1 LAISIDFPHFFF
13 FSLTWKLQKIFSFC
27 SKRDSLLFALFDK
40 KSKKVKNRKKFGL
53 PHPSVSPR
61 VFIIILFL
69 FLCVRDFKHQTPPK
83 KRRERKGARAYY
95 CNNTRTPKMSLI
107 ASSHRAFVH
116 TLSAKHNIVA
126 KGKGK
131 GGRIRREH
139 HSFFLSKESKRRRL
153 KAARDDNT
161 TRATS
166 ASSSNDFTTTHNHH
180 QRQEPLSMKATSGKK
195 KYPVAT
201 HSIQTIQT
209 TASAFTQQEQKQDK
223 KMIKKTT
230 TRLKKSIVTNTNKQK
245 WWEKYQSTS
254 SHPRNLILVKN
265 IDEFLS
271 YLYAS
276 ATMIHRDID
285 NHSNSIDEG
294 VEDEE
299 KSNDIE
305 QILERKS
312 PLVVVKYFREDCP
325 ACRSVH
331 PKFAKIAEREF
342 SNVLFLKVNL
352 SEFDDSFAEDMNIVS
367 VPHVQVYNGAE
378 GLVSEF
384 SLNLMPKSL
393 RNFRNI
399 LDAYT
404 SCADNLPKR
413 EIQGPASFVSAT
425 GWPGYYRGQMKYLV
439 ECKRNFWR
447 FRRAEEDEEE

>member
-1 LAISIDFPHFFF
+1 
-13 FSLTWKLQKIFSFC
+13 
-27 SKRDSLLFALFDK
+27 
-40 KSKKVKNRKKFGL
+40 
-53 PHPSVSPR
+53 
-61 VFIIILFL
+61 
-69 FLCVRDFKHQTPPK
+69 
-83 KRRERKGARAYY
+83 
-95 CNNTRTPKMSLI
+95 MSLI

-131 GGRIRREH
+131 VGRIRREH

-153 KAARDDNT
+153 KAGRDDNT

-166 ASSSNDFTTTHNHH
+166 ASSSNDFTTTHNH

-195 KYPVAT
+195 KYSVAT

>member
-1 LAISIDFPHFFF
+1 
-13 FSLTWKLQKIFSFC
+13 
-27 SKRDSLLFALFDK
+27 
-40 KSKKVKNRKKFGL
+40 
-53 PHPSVSPR
+53 
-61 VFIIILFL
+61 
-69 FLCVRDFKHQTPPK
+69 
-83 KRRERKGARAYY
+83 
-95 CNNTRTPKMSLI
+95 M
-107 ASSHRAFVH
+107 
-116 TLSAKHNIVA
+116 
-126 KGKGK
+126 
-131 GGRIRREH
+131 
-139 HSFFLSKESKRRRL
+139 
-153 KAARDDNT
+153 KAA
-161 TRATS
+161 
-166 ASSSNDFTTTHNHH
+166 
-180 QRQEPLSMKATSGKK
+180 SGKK
-195 KYPVAT
+195 KYSVAT

-209 TASAFTQQEQKQDK
+209 TSSAFTQQEQKQDK

-230 TRLKKSIVTNTNKQK
+230 TIKKAIVTNTNKQK

-439 ECKRNFWR
+439 ECKRKFWR
-447 FRRAEEDEEE
+447 FRRAEEDEEK